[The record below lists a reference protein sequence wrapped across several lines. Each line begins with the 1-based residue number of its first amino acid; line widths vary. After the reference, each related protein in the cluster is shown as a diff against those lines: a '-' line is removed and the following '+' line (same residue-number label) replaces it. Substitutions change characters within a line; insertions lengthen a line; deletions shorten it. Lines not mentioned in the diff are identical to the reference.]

1 MARYIVNRLLS
12 LIPVLILVALITFA
26 ILNFT
31 PGDPTQ
37 AILGQDATDEQRAAL
52 RAELGLDLP
61 MAQQFINWA
70 SGLLTFDFG
79 NSLYL
84 RIPVREVLASRVEPT
99 MLLALYALV
108 ISIVIGVPLGVLSG
122 VRRGGLIDKLVMGF
136 AVFVNGIPNFF
147 LGILAIMLFAV
158 QLGALPT
165 GGYTSP
171 TEDLAEHVQSMLL
184 PSLVLGISLTSFSR
198 IIRSSVL
205 DTMSSE
211 FIETAFAKGMDR
223 GQVVRRHVLR
233 NAAIPTVT
241 IIGIAFGGLLGG
253 SVVTEYVFNLKGI
266 GQLLVESIARRDYP
280 VIQAGVL
287 LAALLFVLVT
297 LIVDILCAYLDPR
310 IRYGN

>member
-1 MARYIVNRLLS
+1 MARFVLTRLLS
-12 LIPVLILVALITFA
+12 LIPVLVLVALITFA

-31 PGDPTQ
+31 PGDPTL
-37 AILGQDATDEQRAAL
+37 AILGQDATDEQRAHL

-61 MAQQFINWA
+61 MAQQFWNWA
-70 SGLLTFDFG
+70 TGLFRFDFG

-84 RIPVREVLASRVEPT
+84 RIPVREVLASRIEPT
-99 MLLALYALV
+99 VLLAVYALV

-147 LGILAIMLFAV
+147 LGILGIMLFAV
-158 QLGALPT
+158 KLGALPT
-165 GGYTSP
+165 GGYASP
-171 TEDLAEHVQSMLL
+171 TEDLAAHVQSMLL

-211 FIETAFAKGMDR
+211 FIETAYAKGMDR

-253 SVVTEYVFNLKGI
+253 SVVTEYVFNLQGV

-287 LAALLFVLVT
+287 LAAVLFVLVT
-297 LIVDILCAYLDPR
+297 LVVDILCAYLDPR
-310 IRYGN
+310 IRHGR

>member
-1 MARYIVNRLLS
+1 MTRYVLTRLLS
-12 LIPVLILVALITFA
+12 LIPVMVLVALITFA

-61 MAQQFINWA
+61 AAQRFLNWA
-70 SGLLTFDFG
+70 GGLLTFDFG

-84 RIPVREVLASRVEPT
+84 RAPVREVLASRVEPT
-99 MLLALYALV
+99 MLLAVYALV

-122 VRRGGLIDKLVMGF
+122 VRRGGVIDKLVMGF

-158 QLGALPT
+158 KLGALPT

-171 TEDLAEHVQSMLL
+171 TEDLAAHVQSMLL

-211 FIETAFAKGMDR
+211 FIETAFAKGMSR
-223 GQVVRRHVLR
+223 GQVVRHHVLR

-253 SVVTEYVFNLKGI
+253 SVVTEYVFNLQGI
-266 GQLLVESIARRDYP
+266 GQLLVASIARRDYP

-297 LIVDILCAYLDPR
+297 LLVDIFCAYLDPR
-310 IRYGN
+310 IRYGR

>member
-1 MARYIVNRLLS
+1 MARFVLTRLLS
-12 LIPVLILVALITFA
+12 LIPVLVLVALITFA

-37 AILGQDATDEQRAAL
+37 AILGQDATDEQRALL

-61 MAQQFINWA
+61 MTQQFLNWA
-70 SGLLTFDFG
+70 GGLLTFDFG

-84 RIPVREVLASRVEPT
+84 RVPVSEVLISRVEPT

-108 ISIVIGVPLGVLSG
+108 IAIVIGVPLGVLSG
-122 VRRGGLIDKLVMGF
+122 VRRGGIIDKLVMGF

-158 QLGALPT
+158 TLGALPT

-171 TEDLAEHVQSMLL
+171 SEDLAAHVQSMLL

-211 FIETAFAKGMDR
+211 FIETAFAKGMSR

-253 SVVTEYVFNLKGI
+253 SVVTEYVFNLQGI
-266 GQLLVESIARRDYP
+266 GQLLVASIARRDYP

-297 LIVDILCAYLDPR
+297 LVVDILCAYLDPR
-310 IRYGN
+310 IRHGR

>member
-1 MARYIVNRLLS
+1 MARYVLTRLVS
-12 LIPVLILVALITFA
+12 LIPVLVLVALITFA

-61 MAQQFINWA
+61 MAQQFFNWA
-70 SGLLTFDFG
+70 TGLLTFDFG

-84 RIPVREVLASRVEPT
+84 RVPVREVLASRVEPT
-99 MLLALYALV
+99 MLLAVYALV

-147 LGILAIMLFAV
+147 LGILAILLFAV
-158 QLGALPT
+158 HLGAMPT

-171 TEDLAEHVQSMLL
+171 TDDLAAHVQSMLL
-184 PSLVLGISLTSFSR
+184 PSMVLGISLTSFSR

-205 DTMSSE
+205 DTMSAE

-253 SVVTEYVFNLKGI
+253 SVVTEYVFNLQGI

-297 LIVDILCAYLDPR
+297 LVVDILCAYLDPR
-310 IRYGN
+310 IRYGR

>member
-1 MARYIVNRLLS
+1 MVRYILTRLLS

-70 SGLLTFDFG
+70 SGLLTGDFG

-84 RIPVREVLASRVEPT
+84 RLPVSEVLASRVEPT
-99 MLLALYALV
+99 MLLAVYALV
-108 ISIVIGVPLGVLSG
+108 IAIVIGVPLGVLSG

-158 QLGALPT
+158 KLGALPT

-171 TEDLAEHVQSMLL
+171 SEDIVEHVQCMLL

-211 FIETAFAKGMDR
+211 FIETAYAKGMDR

>member
-1 MARYIVNRLLS
+1 MARFVLTRLLS
-12 LIPVLILVALITFA
+12 LIPVLVLVALITFA

-37 AILGQDATDEQRAAL
+37 AILGQDATDEQRALL

-61 MAQQFINWA
+61 MTQQFLNWA
-70 SGLLTFDFG
+70 GGLLTFDFG

-84 RIPVREVLASRVEPT
+84 RVPVSEVLISRVEPT

-108 ISIVIGVPLGVLSG
+108 IAIVIGVPLGVLSG
-122 VRRGGLIDKLVMGF
+122 VRRGGIIDRLVMGF

-158 QLGALPT
+158 TLGALPT

-171 TEDLAEHVQSMLL
+171 TEDLTAHVQSMLL

-211 FIETAFAKGMDR
+211 FIETAFAKGMSR

-253 SVVTEYVFNLKGI
+253 SVVTEYVFNLQGI
-266 GQLLVESIARRDYP
+266 GQLLVASIARRDYP

-297 LIVDILCAYLDPR
+297 LVVDILCAYLDPR
-310 IRYGN
+310 IRHGR

>member
-1 MARYIVNRLLS
+1 MARFVLTRLLS
-12 LIPVLILVALITFA
+12 LIPVLVLVALITFA

-37 AILGQDATDEQRAAL
+37 AILGQDATDEQRALL

-61 MAQQFINWA
+61 ITQQFLNWA
-70 SGLLTFDFG
+70 GGLLTFDFG

-84 RIPVREVLASRVEPT
+84 RVPVSEVLISRVEPT

-108 ISIVIGVPLGVLSG
+108 IAIVIGVPLGVLSG
-122 VRRGGLIDKLVMGF
+122 VRRGGIIDKLVMGF

-158 QLGALPT
+158 TLGALPT

-171 TEDLAEHVQSMLL
+171 SEDLAAHVQSMLL

-211 FIETAFAKGMDR
+211 FIETAFAKGMSR

-253 SVVTEYVFNLKGI
+253 SVVTEYVFNLQGI
-266 GQLLVESIARRDYP
+266 GQLLVASIARRDYP

-297 LIVDILCAYLDPR
+297 LVVDILCAYLDPR
-310 IRYGN
+310 IRHGR

>member
-1 MARYIVNRLLS
+1 MARYVLTRLLS
-12 LIPVLILVALITFA
+12 LIPVLVLVALITFA

-61 MAQQFINWA
+61 MTQQFVNWA
-70 SGLLTFDFG
+70 TGLLHFDFG

-84 RIPVREVLASRVEPT
+84 RVPVREVLSSRIEPT
-99 MLLALYALV
+99 VLLAVYALV

-122 VRRGGLIDKLVMGF
+122 VRRGGAIDKLVMGF

-158 QLGALPT
+158 SLGALPT

-171 TEDLAEHVQSMLL
+171 TEDLAAHVQSMLL

-205 DTMSSE
+205 DTMSAE
-211 FIETAFAKGMDR
+211 FIETAYAKGMDR

-253 SVVTEYVFNLKGI
+253 SVVTEYVFNLQGV

-287 LAALLFVLVT
+287 LAAFLFVLVT
-297 LIVDILCAYLDPR
+297 LVVDILCAYLDPR
-310 IRYGN
+310 IRYGR

>member
-1 MARYIVNRLLS
+1 MARYVLTRLLS
-12 LIPVLILVALITFA
+12 LIPVMVLVALITFA

-37 AILGQDATDEQRAAL
+37 AILGQDATDQQRAAL

-61 MAQQFINWA
+61 AAQRFLNWA
-70 SGLLTFDFG
+70 GGLLTFDFG

-84 RIPVREVLASRVEPT
+84 RAPVREVLASRVEPT
-99 MLLALYALV
+99 MLLAVYALV

-158 QLGALPT
+158 KLGALPT

-171 TEDLAEHVQSMLL
+171 TEDLAAHVQSMLL

-211 FIETAFAKGMDR
+211 FIETAFAKGMSR
-223 GQVVRRHVLR
+223 GQVVRHHVLR

-253 SVVTEYVFNLKGI
+253 SVVTEYVFNLQGI
-266 GQLLVESIARRDYP
+266 GQLLVASIARRDYP

-297 LIVDILCAYLDPR
+297 LIVDIFCAYLDPR
-310 IRYGN
+310 IRYGR

>member
-1 MARYIVNRLLS
+1 MVRYVTTRLLS

-37 AILGQDATDEQRAAL
+37 AILGQDATDEQRADL

-61 MAQQFINWA
+61 MTQQFVNWA

-84 RIPVREVLASRVEPT
+84 RQPVREVLASRLEPT
-99 MLLALYALV
+99 VLLAVYALV
-108 ISIVIGVPLGVLSG
+108 IAIVVGVPLGVLSG
-122 VRRGGLIDKLVMGF
+122 VRRGGLIDKVVMGL

-158 QLGALPT
+158 KLGALPT

-171 TEDLAEHVQSMLL
+171 TEDLGEHIQAMLL

-211 FIETAFAKGMDR
+211 FIETAYAKGMTR
-223 GQVVRRHVLR
+223 SQVVRHHVLR

-297 LIVDILCAYLDPR
+297 LVVDIICAYLDPR